1 MFEELNKRREAVA
14 SNIAKSFEND
24 IEKARSGVY
33 EDTPENRRLN
43 RVGQQY
49 GSKKKEE
56 EPAGKSKSGGESG
69 SYEHYAKQASDS
81 ALRRAAADDNAKP
94 GVQEAAKKEI
104 KRRKETNK
112 KNQQNNSWADKL
124 KNVDIPVNVV
134 DENFNFMNAK
144 FNHYGNSDFGFSFAG
159 YKDAKTGKLD
169 VDLDDIYGLEPD
181 QINEIHNA
189 LKSKF
194 EADNNEP
201 VKRGKQTNANKENDE
216 ELSQARS
223 TLKQMVDDEDLAYKF
238 FIWDRGLYDE
248 SEVSKDEEAAFEN
261 LNKNIHWDYGKHF
274 EWTDSEDADEY
285 KKKMERKGFTVIDVG
300 AGSDSYEFILFKTKK
315 IKK

>member
-14 SNIAKSFEND
+14 ANIAKSFEND
-24 IEKARSGVY
+24 IEKARSGIY

-43 RVGQQY
+43 RVGQKY

-69 SYEHYAKQASDS
+69 SYERHAKQASDS
-81 ALRRAAADDNAKP
+81 APKSLQDHAAVTDSKKLMRAANDEHADPKLR
-94 GVQEAAKKEI
+94 EAANKE
-104 KRRKETNK
+104 
-112 KNQQNNSWADKL
+112 L
-124 KNVDIPVNVV
+124 
-134 DENFNFMNAK
+134 
-144 FNHYGNSDFGFSFAG
+144 
-159 YKDAKTGKLD
+159 
-169 VDLDDIYGLEPD
+169 
-181 QINEIHNA
+181 
-189 LKSKF
+189 
-194 EADNNEP
+194 
-201 VKRGKQTNANKENDE
+201 VKRGEQTNANKENNE

-274 EWTDSEDADEY
+274 EWTDGEEADEY
-285 KKKMERKGFTVIDVG
+285 KMKMERKGFTVIDVG

>member
-14 SNIAKSFEND
+14 ANIAKSFEND

-33 EDTPENRRLN
+33 EDNPENRRLN
-43 RVGQQY
+43 RVGQKY

-56 EPAGKSKSGGESG
+56 EPAGKSKSGGDSS
-69 SYEHYAKQASDS
+69 SYEHHAKQSSDS
-81 ALRRAAADDNAKP
+81 APKSLQDHAAVTDSEKLMRAANDEHADPKLR
-94 GVQEAAKKEI
+94 EAANKE
-104 KRRKETNK
+104 
-112 KNQQNNSWADKL
+112 L
-124 KNVDIPVNVV
+124 
-134 DENFNFMNAK
+134 
-144 FNHYGNSDFGFSFAG
+144 
-159 YKDAKTGKLD
+159 
-169 VDLDDIYGLEPD
+169 
-181 QINEIHNA
+181 
-189 LKSKF
+189 
-194 EADNNEP
+194 
-201 VKRGKQTNANKENDE
+201 VKRGEQTNANKENNE

-274 EWTDSEDADEY
+274 EWTDGEEADEY
-285 KKKMERKGFTVIDVG
+285 KMKMERKGFTVIDVG

-315 IKK
+315 NKK